1 MKAAVLREV
10 GGALALEEV
19 AEPDGSLI
27 VAVSAAGVNFAD
39 VLIRR
44 SLYPQMPELPY
55 VLGSEVAGELDG
67 RRVVAFTRGAGGFA
81 ERVAVDPAWVFEL
94 PENASFAAGAALLT
108 TYLTAY
114 IPLSRLRDVESVL
127 VHAGSGGVGTAAIQ
141 LAKHYGATVCA
152 TASTDEKREFAR
164 RVGADVGLGYDEIDE
179 VRVDVVIDPVGGDVF
194 TRSLPLLNPLGT
206 IVAIGFAGGL
216 WQDPSVQWLVG
227 RNASVTGMYLGRLL
241 KLRPTA
247 VQLAAQELLV
257 LWAKGAID
265 PVVGAAYPLAE
276 AEEALASIEARRHV
290 GKVVLEP

>member
-44 SLYPQMPELPY
+44 GLYPQMPELPY